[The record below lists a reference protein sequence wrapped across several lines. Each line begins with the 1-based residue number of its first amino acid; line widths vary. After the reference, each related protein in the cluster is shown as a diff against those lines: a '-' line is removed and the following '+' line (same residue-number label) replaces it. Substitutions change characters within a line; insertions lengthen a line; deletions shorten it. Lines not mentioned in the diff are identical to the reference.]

1 MDTQQLAQ
9 ARDRDKAMR
18 KTSVV
23 GAIVNLALTVLKIIF
38 GVIGQSHALIAD
50 GIHSLADLST
60 DVMVWFAAK
69 YSNQPADKEHP
80 YGHARIETAFT
91 VGLGVVL
98 IITAIGIVFD
108 SAQRLLNPELLLQPT
123 PVVLLIAAIS
133 IFANE
138 ALYQYTMRVAR
149 YYNSGLLK
157 ANAWHHRSDAISSI
171 VVLVGVAGSLFG
183 MPYLDA
189 LAAVGVALMI
199 GQIGWEQAWTSIRE
213 LIDTGLEPER
223 VAAVERIIKDVE
235 GVEGVHMLRSRRM
248 GGSYLIDVHIEV
260 DERLSVSEGH
270 KISEFVRIKLIESD
284 KNISNALVHIDP
296 EDDSLEVLCKDLP
309 FRREVLA
316 DLRRVWDGEVDAADC
331 SSVTLHYLSGKVHV
345 DLVRPMDS
353 AAEAERN
360 LAQRLEDKAHT
371 LDYIGQ
377 VRIFYQFKEHK

>member
-1 MDTQQLAQ
+1 
-9 ARDRDKAMR
+9 RDKAMR

-23 GAIVNLALTVLKIIF
+23 GAVVNLALTVLKIIF

-123 PVVLLIAAIS
+123 PIVLLIAAIS

-138 ALYQYTMRVAR
+138 GLYQYTMRIAKQ
-149 YYNSGLLK
+149 YKSGLLK

-171 VVLVGVAGSLFG
+171 VVLVGVAGSLLG
-183 MPYLDA
+183 LPYLDA
-189 LAAVGVALMI
+189 FAAVGVALMI
-199 GQIGWEQAWTSIRE
+199 GKIGWDQTWTSIRE
-213 LIDTGLEPER
+213 LIDTGLEPGR
-223 VAAVERIIKDVE
+223 VEAVGRIIKDVE

-248 GGSYLIDVHIEV
+248 GGSYLVDVHIEV
-260 DERLSVSEGH
+260 NERLSVSEGH
-270 KISEFVRIKLIESD
+270 KISEFVRIKLIESE

-296 EDDSLEVLCKDLP
+296 EDDSLEVLCKGLP
-309 FRREVLA
+309 FRREVLE

-331 SSVTLHYLSGKVHV
+331 DSVTLHYLSGKVHV

-353 AAEAERN
+353 ATEAERN

-377 VRIFYQFKEHK
+377 VRIFYQFKEHE

>member
-9 ARDRDKAMR
+9 ARDKAMR

-23 GAIVNLALTVLKIIF
+23 GAVVNLALTVLKIIF

-123 PVVLLIAAIS
+123 PIVLLIAAIS

-138 ALYQYTMRVAR
+138 GLYQYTMRIAKQ
-149 YYNSGLLK
+149 YKSGLLK

-171 VVLVGVAGSLFG
+171 VVLVGVAGSLLG
-183 MPYLDA
+183 LPYLDA
-189 LAAVGVALMI
+189 FAAVGVALMI
-199 GQIGWEQAWTSIRE
+199 GKIGWDQTWTSIRE

-248 GGSYLIDVHIEV
+248 GGSYLVDVHIEV
-260 DERLSVSEGH
+260 NERLSVSEGH
-270 KISEFVRIKLIESD
+270 KISEFVRIKLIESE

-296 EDDSLEVLCKDLP
+296 EDDSLEVLCKGLP
-309 FRREVLA
+309 FRREVLE

-331 SSVTLHYLSGKVHV
+331 DSVTLHYLSGKVHV

-353 AAEAERN
+353 ATEAERN

-377 VRIFYQFKEHK
+377 VRIFYQFKEHE